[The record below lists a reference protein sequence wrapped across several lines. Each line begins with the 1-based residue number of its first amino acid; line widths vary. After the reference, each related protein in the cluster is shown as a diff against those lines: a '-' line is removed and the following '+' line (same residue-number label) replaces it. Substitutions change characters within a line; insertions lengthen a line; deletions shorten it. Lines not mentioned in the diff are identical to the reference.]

1 MTKLDGKQLL
11 KKIKLEKPYMTR
23 TSIKATA
30 EALGNLPPPLDENLK
45 EWIAGKALTDHLIH
59 GKYSV
64 NSVIEIRNSNDV
76 ISALIDLARYAEN
89 KENEFILWKTRM

>member
-11 KKIKLEKPYMTR
+11 KKIELEKPYMTR

-45 EWIAGKALTDHLIH
+45 EWMAGKA
-59 GKYSV
+59 
-64 NSVIEIRNSNDV
+64 
-76 ISALIDLARYAEN
+76 
-89 KENEFILWKTRM
+89 